1 MSKLVKVL
9 VIVAAMM
16 ALSSCND
23 AVMCELGS
31 RTACI
36 DYGNGLK

>member
-16 ALSSCND
+16 ALTSCSD
-23 AVMCELGS
+23 ALMCELGLY
-31 RTACI
+31 RLC
-36 DYGNGLK
+36 